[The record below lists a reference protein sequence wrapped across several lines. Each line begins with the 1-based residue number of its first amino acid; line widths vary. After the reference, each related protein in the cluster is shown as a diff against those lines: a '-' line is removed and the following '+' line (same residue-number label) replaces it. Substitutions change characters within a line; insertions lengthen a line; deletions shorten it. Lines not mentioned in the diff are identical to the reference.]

1 MTTSAIEIARAL
13 HERPSM
19 CLRQHLQDVITVG
32 ILETEFREVS
42 LPRMASLIA
51 LAGVPLRLT
60 KEPE

>member
-1 MTTSAIEIARAL
+1 
-13 HERPSM
+13 M